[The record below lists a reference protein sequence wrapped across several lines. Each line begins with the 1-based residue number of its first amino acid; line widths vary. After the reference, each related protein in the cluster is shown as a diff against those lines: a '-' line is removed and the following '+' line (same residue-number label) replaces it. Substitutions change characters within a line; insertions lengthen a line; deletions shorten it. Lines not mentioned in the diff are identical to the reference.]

1 MEQSFPPRHLQP
13 GHGVKTSELSGGPPD
28 VFGRPITPREPRGTR
43 NTTYDPL
50 HTQATAGQI
59 IFGGVTPR
67 AEGLTGSARGRGA
80 CAPILQPSSRVVSS
94 EHAGNAGRQASVAA
108 APSFLDDVMPH
119 RAPPNY
125 KYGHTEP
132 SMPSMDY
139 VQSGLSKVATDVRD
153 LQADTHRGNGVPA
166 NVFNQDVQPST
177 TLLEHPVF
185 KGAAGMPSDAKLA
198 QLHPGEPGMRDMTQ
212 KNSIGVADEEVIA
225 RRAALLTPAGYN
237 KVPGTKHGAGQT
249 GVIDS
254 TTEEVYTYPWE
265 PARDVPPTRPAPPKE
280 YAHPGAC
287 PAERGRFRG
296 TKKVESHCAG
306 TSMSELP
313 GGILNQDNFPEPP
326 PKRWGDATFESR
338 MRAAIEPVKHKG
350 PFVKGSSEGQRP
362 SLAPNFYAKGSTPRV
377 GVNLK

>member
-1 MEQSFPPRHLQP
+1 M
-13 GHGVKTSELSGGPPD
+13 
-28 VFGRPITPREPRGTR
+28 
-43 NTTYDPL
+43 
-50 HTQATAGQI
+50 AAAGQI

-108 APSFLDDVMPH
+108 AVLLGRRDAAP
-119 RAPPNY
+119 RAPNY

-132 SMPSMDY
+132 SMPSVDY

-212 KNSIGVADEEVIA
+212 KEFDWGCGRGGHRKACGLAHAGGLQQGARHAA
-225 RRAALLTPAGYN
+225 RRGP
-237 KVPGTKHGAGQT
+237 
-249 GVIDS
+249 D
-254 TTEEVYTYPWE
+254 
-265 PARDVPPTRPAPPKE
+265 
-280 YAHPGAC
+280 
-287 PAERGRFRG
+287 GR
-296 TKKVESHCAG
+296 H
-306 TSMSELP
+306 
-313 GGILNQDNFPEPP
+313 
-326 PKRWGDATFESR
+326 
-338 MRAAIEPVKHKG
+338 
-350 PFVKGSSEGQRP
+350 
-362 SLAPNFYAKGSTPRV
+362 
-377 GVNLK
+377 